1 MNFVRINRRRVL
13 AAAAMAAS
21 VLAGPSGAAG
31 PRADKSKVHL
41 VVGGQT
47 SFHHL
52 PLVLA
57 DQLGYFR
64 SEGLSV
70 EITDAG
76 NPARALQL
84 MADGGFDVCAGP
96 YEHTLMLQ
104 GRGQLHQAFVV
115 QARTPQVAFGLSTRG
130 SVREIADLRG
140 KRIGLAQAGTVDA
153 MVATQVLTRAG
164 LRPDEVSLIELGP
177 SNSAATAVRS
187 GVVDALSHFD
197 PVMTLLEQRGEVK
210 ILADTRTSRGTL
222 ELFGALLP
230 SSCLHAT
237 TEFVQKNPAICQAL
251 THAVVHALKWLQ
263 TAGPGDLIKTVPDHY
278 FQGDRALYLAS
289 FMKVRGSLSPD
300 GLMPADGAQA
310 ALQALLMLNPALRV
324 DRTGLL
330 RSYTNEFARKAK
342 DRFKA

>member
-1 MNFVRINRRRVL
+1 MDFSRINRRRVL

-21 VLAGPSGAAG
+21 ALAGPSAAA
-31 PRADKSKVHL
+31 PRVEKGKVHL

-47 SFHHL
+47 LLHHL

-76 NPARALQL
+76 SPARALQL
-84 MADGGFDVCAGP
+84 IADGGFDVCAGP
-96 YEHTLMLQ
+96 YEHTLVLQ
-104 GRGQLHQAFVV
+104 GRGHLHQAFVV
-115 QARTPQVAFGLSTRG
+115 QARTPQVAFGLSMRG
-130 SVREIADLRG
+130 GVREISDLRG
-140 KRIGLAQAGTVDA
+140 KRVGLAQSSTVDA
-153 MVATQVLTRAG
+153 MVATQVLARAG
-164 LRPDEVSLIELGP
+164 VRLDEVSLIELGP
-177 SNSAATAVRS
+177 STSAASAVRG

-197 PVMTLLEQRGEVK
+197 PVMTMLEQRGEVK
-210 ILADTRTSRGTL
+210 ILADTRTTRGTL

-237 TEFVQKNPAICQAL
+237 AEFVQKNPAICQAL
-251 THAVVHALKWLQ
+251 SHAVVHALKWLQ

-289 FMKVRGSLSPD
+289 FMKVRGSMSPD

-310 ALQALLMLNPALRV
+310 ALQALLSLNPSLRV
-324 DRTGLL
+324 DRAGLM

>member
-1 MNFVRINRRRVL
+1 MDPSRINRRRVL
-13 AAAAMAAS
+13 AAAAVAAS

-31 PRADKSKVHL
+31 PRAEKGKVHL
-41 VVGGQT
+41 VAGGQT

-76 NPARALQL
+76 SPARALQL
-84 MADGGFDVCAGP
+84 MTDGGFDVCAGP

-115 QARTPQVAFGLSTRG
+115 QARTPQAAFGLSTRG
-130 SVREIADLRG
+130 NVRELADLRG
-140 KRIGLAQAGTVDA
+140 KRVGLAQSGTVDA
-153 MVATQVLTRAG
+153 MVATQVLARAG
-164 LRPDEVSLIELGP
+164 LRPDEINLIELGP
-177 SNSAATAVRS
+177 STSAATAIRS

-197 PVMTLLEQRGEVK
+197 PVMTMLEQKGEVK
-210 ILADTRTSRGTL
+210 ILADTRTTGGTL

-237 TEFVQKNPAICQAL
+237 AEFVQKNPATCQAL
-251 THAVVHALKWLQ
+251 AHAVVHALKWLQ

-289 FMKVRGSLSPD
+289 FMKVRGSMSPD
-300 GLMPADGAQA
+300 GLMPVEGAQA
-310 ALQALLMLNPALRV
+310 ALQALLRLYPTLRV
-324 DRTGLL
+324 DRASVV
-330 RSYTNEFARKAK
+330 RSYTNEFARRAK